1 MKPKYSDEYW
11 KRIYLVQD
19 YIEKHPTEI
28 FTVEN
33 LAQISGLSQ
42 YHFHRI
48 FKALTQETIYEFVT
62 RTNME
67 WALGMLLHRQDL
79 SITDIAYELGYSD
92 SAVFSR
98 SFKRYYDMSPRKIR
112 SEDSK
117 NRKVIVKPRI
127 YNEGVDEVEVKPI
140 LIEHKIIKPLK
151 LIYQRK
157 IGSYSQLESYG
168 DVIQHLF
175 SIALNGNILNENSKP
190 VTIYHSSP
198 EISETENQRTTFGLF
213 VKETTKGV
221 PRDDVSVMTLDESEY
236 AVLSFELDL
245 DEYPAAWN
253 YIYES
258 WLGESGYLPRN
269 APPFEVYK
277 NNPLEHPLGKHLV
290 DIYIPVTTY

>member
-1 MKPKYSDEYW
+1 MKLKYSDEYR
-11 KRIYLVQD
+11 KRINLVQD
-19 YIEKHPTEI
+19 YIEKNPTKI

-62 RTNME
+62 RTKME
-67 WALGMLLHRQDL
+67 WALGMLLHRLDL

-98 SFKRYYDMSPRKIR
+98 SFRRYYALSPREIR

-117 NRKVIVKPRI
+117 NRKVILKSRI
-127 YNEGVDEVEVKPI
+127 YNEDVGEMTVKPI
-140 LIEHKIIKPLK
+140 LIDHKIIEPLK
-151 LIYQRK
+151 IIYQR
-157 IGSYSQLESYG
+157 IVGSYTQLGSYAE
-168 DVIQHLF
+168 VIQLLF
-175 SIALNGNILNENSKP
+175 SIALEENLLEESSMP

-198 EISETENQRTTFGLF
+198 EISEVEKQRTTLGLF
-213 VKETTKGV
+213 VKETTKSV
-221 PRDDVSVMTLDESEY
+221 VRDDVSLITLDPSEY
-236 AVLSFELDL
+236 AVFSFELNQE
-245 DEYPAAWN
+245 EYPSAWN

-258 WLGESGYLPRN
+258 WFGESGYLPRN

-277 NNPLEHPLGKHLV
+277 NNPSEHPLGKHIV
-290 DIYIPVTTY
+290 DIYIPVEPY